1 MNRGNKKE
9 AKETKDGRTWK
20 ARTWLGP
27 RASTARGTGSIPGWG
42 TNPTSPV
49 TCQRKNET
57 TGEKQESV
65 QLKGAVQQ
73 WSLPTLTAPF
83 QEPCCLVSYFSLEQS
98 LFQLTDRQ
106 FCLYHLCP
114 AHMISQASLSSLG
127 SVTIILSLQL
137 SSIPVEGEV
146 YRNDI

>member
-9 AKETKDGRTWK
+9 AKETKDGRTWR

-27 RASTARGTGSIPGWG
+27 RASTARGTALIPGWG
-42 TNPTSPV
+42 TNPTSPAA
-49 TCQRKNET
+49 CQRKNET
-57 TGEKQESV
+57 TGKKQESM
-65 QLKGAVQQ
+65 QLKGVVQQ

-83 QEPCCLVSYFSLEQS
+83 QEPCYLVSSFSLEQS
-98 LFQLTDRQ
+98 LFRLTDQQ
-106 FCLYHLCP
+106 FRLYHLCP

-137 SSIPVEGEV
+137 LP
-146 YRNDI
+146 